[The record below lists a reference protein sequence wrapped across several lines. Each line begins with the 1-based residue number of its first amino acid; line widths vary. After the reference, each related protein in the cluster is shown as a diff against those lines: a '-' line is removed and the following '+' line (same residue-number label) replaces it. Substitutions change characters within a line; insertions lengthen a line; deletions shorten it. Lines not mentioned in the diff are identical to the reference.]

1 GVTAVKIGQRLV
13 LLLAGDAP
21 RVPEVHDHD
30 LAGEVAR
37 PDAAAVEGREVDG
50 RRVGAEQ
57 VALVRV
63 GARVGPDLGRED
75 DREHGDDEP
84 GGERD
89 PAGAVFHTGTFSG
102 TGVGGATGA
111 GSSTRRV
118 RRRNEGESATAVP
131 MAMTP
136 PPAHSHSII
145 GFTAT
150 PMMTRPCSLGDEMS
164 VR

>member
-1 GVTAVKIGQRLV
+1 MAAVEVGQRLV

-30 LAGEVAR
+30 LAGKVAR

-50 RRVGAEQ
+50 RGVRAEQ

-84 GGERD
+84 GGKCD
-89 PAGAVFHTGTFSG
+89 PAGAVLHTGTFSG
-102 TGVGGATGA
+102 TGVGGATPPGA
-111 GSSTRRV
+111 S
-118 RRRNEGESATAVP
+118 
-131 MAMTP
+131 TP
-136 PPAHSHSII
+136 PVPPRKQGAER
-145 GFTAT
+145 A
-150 PMMTRPCSLGDEMS
+150 P
-164 VR
+164 